1 MQHKLGLLRDVTTT
15 TQMFRQLVNELTLLL
30 TYEATKG
37 LADEEVEIETP
48 LERTAARRISGK
60 KVAVCPILRAGVGM
74 LDAVLSLVP
83 GARVGF
89 IGLYRNEETLQPVEY
104 YVKLPDDLTDR
115 DVILLDPMLATG
127 NSTAAAVETVKR
139 AGATSVR
146 LIALIA
152 APEGIERIHRDHPD
166 VSIVVASIDRRAQRE
181 GVHRAGPRRR
191 RRPPV
196 RNEVA
201 AMWSD
206 LRANPEV
213 VWGALIAF
221 AIVVLLTP
229 AVGGM
234 ARLLGVVDRPGERR
248 LNKRPIPRLG
258 GLAIFLGI
266 LVPSLAFLSLDGEM
280 RGIVL
285 GAAVACV
292 VGAVDDFRGLD
303 PLPKL
308 AGQIAAASIPL
319 AFGVW
324 IDHFTFPF
332 IGVVDL
338 SPWVGMPLTVVWIVA
353 VMNMVNFLDGMD
365 GLAAGVC
372 AIAGLTFAILAL
384 SLGKVDAALLSAVV
398 AGACIGF
405 LRHNFFPARIFMG
418 DSGAL
423 VLGFTLATVSISGL
437 LKTAS
442 TVVLFLPLLVLAVPI
457 IDTSF
462 VVAKRVKYRQPISSP
477 DRSHLHHR
485 FMNIGFSQ
493 RRAAVTMWA
502 WTACLGA
509 AALATRFIPF
519 REGGRVAPRGDDRRD
534 RDRARRARILGLH
547 RVPARDRQARE
558 PARPAAA
565 GGVGGHGAAQRV
577 STLQGGTVT
586 FVFTRHRRLDR
597 AAQAARRPVR
607 RRARGSPPHRPRGV
621 PRAWGRGGRHAGRRV
636 LLLLRPREGR
646 GRGRRRGP
654 AGAREP

>member
-1 MQHKLGLLRDVTTT
+1 M
-15 TQMFRQLVNELTLLL
+15 M
-30 TYEATKG
+30 
-37 LADEEVEIETP
+37 
-48 LERTAARRISGK
+48 LE
-60 KVAVCPILRAGVGM
+60 
-74 LDAVLSLVP
+74 
-83 GARVGF
+83 
-89 IGLYRNEETLQPVEY
+89 
-104 YVKLPDDLTDR
+104 
-115 DVILLDPMLATG
+115 
-127 NSTAAAVETVKR
+127 
-139 AGATSVR
+139 
-146 LIALIA
+146 
-152 APEGIERIHRDHPD
+152 
-166 VSIVVASIDRRAQRE
+166 
-181 GVHRAGPRRR
+181 
-191 RRPPV
+191 
-196 RNEVA
+196 
-201 AMWSD
+201 D

-292 VGAVDDFRGLD
+292 VGAVDDFRGLA

-308 AGQIAAASIPL
+308 GGQIAAASIPL

-324 IDHFTFPF
+324 VDHFTFPF

-338 SPWVGMPLTVVWIVA
+338 PAWVGMPLTVVWIVA

-365 GLAAGVC
+365 GLASGVC

-384 SLGKVDAALLSAVV
+384 SLGKVDAAILSAIV
-398 AGACIGF
+398 AGACVGF

-462 VVAKRVKYRQPISSP
+462 VVAKRVKYRRPISSP

-502 WTACLGA
+502 WTASLGA

-519 REGGRVAPRGDDRRD
+519 REGGEWHLWETVAVVAIALGALAFSVYVVYLLEIVKLANPR
-534 RDRARRARILGLH
+534 L
-547 RVPARDRQARE
+547 
-558 PARPAAA
+558 
-565 GGVGGHGAAQRV
+565 
-577 STLQGGTVT
+577 
-586 FVFTRHRRLDR
+586 
-597 AAQAARRPVR
+597 R
-607 RRARGSPPHRPRGV
+607 RR
-621 PRAWGRGGRHAGRRV
+621 RRSESV
-636 LLLLRPREGR
+636 EDERLS
-646 GRGRRRGP
+646 
-654 AGAREP
+654 A